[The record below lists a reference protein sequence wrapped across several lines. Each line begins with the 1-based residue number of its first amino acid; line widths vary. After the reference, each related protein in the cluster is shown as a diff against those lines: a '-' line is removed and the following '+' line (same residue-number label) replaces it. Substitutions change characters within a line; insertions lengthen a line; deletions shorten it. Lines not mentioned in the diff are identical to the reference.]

1 MNQQQTVELAIDLQA
16 DSRIAASDLLSL
28 SEAEFSDIRRA
39 AMENRV
45 QRNRMP
51 ETQARFIC
59 AICRKPLYLSRYNH
73 EDGNRWFAHDGASS
87 DCPWYEGNRLS
98 PKMRR
103 ALIYRGQQEGA
114 QHYYL
119 KNLLARWLETE
130 PGVINVNCEMVT
142 HGQVLK
148 GEWKRPDVQCLW
160 QGRRVVFEIQLSYT
174 FLSEVIKRDNFY
186 REEGIFIIW
195 LFAALDLRRAVVLD
209 EAFFNRRNL
218 FVLDQSAIDESIRA
232 GRLVF
237 NGTFQAP
244 VLVRQSI
251 EDQWQT
257 RFITLDDV
265 QFPTPSYR
273 PYFFDYDAARLAL
286 EQGRA
291 EAERKRIVQE
301 REAARQSELRRQQ
314 KEADEWHVL
323 IQRYLAAAVAY
334 CDGEYATG
342 LDQPILDVADD
353 MYDSSFWH
361 RGFECLKDDAFYG
374 WHRVLPVLL
383 SIRYNR
389 PVGYHKYHSAYQ
401 VLEAGVRQTVR
412 GKNRGFAVMYLWA
425 SYIYKPTM
433 NLKQR
438 QWREALVVEMK
449 RSIVAGDITFRRI
462 TYYDEAVGMLFPEM
476 DEKLCTPFATERDSP
491 EMAKQLSQRPSGP
504 TASTPR

>member
-1 MNQQQTVELAIDLQA
+1 MSHQQTVELAIDLHA
-16 DSRIAASDLLSL
+16 DRRIAASDLFSQ

-39 AMENRV
+39 AMANRV
-45 QRNRMP
+45 QRNRVP
-51 ETQARFIC
+51 DTQARFVC
-59 AICRKPLYLSRYNH
+59 AICRRPLYLSRYNH
-73 EDGNRWFAHDGASS
+73 EDGNRWFAHDGASP

-98 PKMRR
+98 PEVRR

-114 QHYYL
+114 QHYKL
-119 KNLLARWLETE
+119 KNLLARWLERE
-130 PGVINVNCEMVT
+130 PGVIDVNCEMVT
-142 HGQVLK
+142 NGQVLK

-160 QGRRVVFEIQLSYT
+160 RGKRVVFEIQLSYT

-186 REEGIFIIW
+186 REEGIFIVW

-218 FVLDQSAIDESIRA
+218 FVLDQNAMDESIRA
-232 GRLVF
+232 GRLTF

-244 VLVRQSI
+244 VLVGNSI
-251 EDQWQT
+251 EDEWQT

-265 QFPTPSYR
+265 QFPMPSYR
-273 PYFFDYDAARLAL
+273 PYFFDYDTARLTL
-286 EQGRA
+286 EEERA
-291 EAERKRIVQE
+291 EAERRRLE
-301 REAARQSELRRQQ
+301 EGREVSRQAELRRRQ
-314 KEADEWHVL
+314 KQADEWHAR
-323 IQRYLAAAVAY
+323 IQHYLTAAIAY
-334 CDGEYATG
+334 CDAKYARG
-342 LDQPILDVADD
+342 LDQPILAVADD
-353 MYDSSFWH
+353 MYESSYWH

-425 SYIYKPTM
+425 SYIYRPTM
-433 NLKQR
+433 TFKQK
-438 QWREALVVEMK
+438 QWREDLVEEMK
-449 RSIVAGDITFRRI
+449 RSIAAGDTTFRRV

-476 DEKLCTPFATERDSP
+476 DEKLCTPFATERDNCD
-491 EMAKQLSQRPSGP
+491 MAN
-504 TASTPR
+504 